1 MSILPALCKENPPV
15 TSGSPIKGS
24 LMLKV
29 YYFDWNYAEN
39 HSGGTRHFSDG
50 LFYHYSDVIMST
62 VASPITSFTIV
73 YSTVYSGKGERDQSS
88 ASLAFVRGIHW
99 WPVNSPHKRPVTRKM
114 FPFDDVIMWRICIT
128 GLQGIHSCLL
138 AVSQP
143 TKRCLC
149 NNIPNTEGH
158 PSLPV
163 LALGHPCIRSWD
175 EPTGQRDH
183 GGCRSVDSRPSVTVM
198 LV

>member
-15 TSGSPIKGS
+15 TSGSPIKGP

-29 YYFDWNYAEN
+29 YYFDRNYAES

-73 YSTVYSGKGERDQSS
+73 NSTVYSEKGERDQSS
-88 ASLAFVRGIHW
+88 VSLAFVGGIHW
-99 WPVNSPHKRPVTRKM
+99 WPLNSPHKGPVGLTLKM

-128 GLQGIHSCLL
+128 GLQGIDPCLL
-138 AVSQP
+138 AVSQL
-143 TKRCLC
+143 T
-149 NNIPNTEGH
+149 
-158 PSLPV
+158 
-163 LALGHPCIRSWD
+163 
-175 EPTGQRDH
+175 
-183 GGCRSVDSRPSVTVM
+183 
-198 LV
+198 

>member
-1 MSILPALCKENPPV
+1 MSIAHWVHHTDLWYQFVAITKPWAIWRLESLTTLLIVQQLLHVNITSKKTKCPYYRPFVGRIHV
-15 TSGSPIKGS
+15 TSGSPIKGP

-29 YYFDWNYAEN
+29 YYFDRNYAES
-39 HSGGTRHFSDG
+39 HSWGTRHFSDG
-50 LFYHYSDVIMST
+50 LFYHYSDVIMGT

-99 WPVNSPHKRPVTRKM
+99 WPVNSPHKGPVTRKM

-138 AVSQP
+138 AVSQL
-143 TKRCLC
+143 T
-149 NNIPNTEGH
+149 
-158 PSLPV
+158 
-163 LALGHPCIRSWD
+163 
-175 EPTGQRDH
+175 
-183 GGCRSVDSRPSVTVM
+183 
-198 LV
+198 